1 MYKLWKRYLPASVKN
16 RSMVFWCNLISRFDT
31 GDDLLFLNHGYAAPD
46 GDPNTVDLDPGDE
59 KNRYSIQL
67 YHRLTASTDWHDKQ
81 VLEVS
86 SGRGGGADWVMRTFG
101 PRSVVGLD
109 IAKVSTEFCR
119 RHFAD
124 PGLSF
129 ETGDAQAM
137 PFADG
142 SFDIVFNVESSLN
155 YPDFDAY
162 LREVD
167 RVLRPGGRF
176 LIADYRREKRLKRF
190 ETALRAIGYQVVQI
204 EDISAQI
211 IRGLELSESRK
222 VAVIEKYA
230 PRLLRNTIQRF
241 ARISNEDDSEY
252 ELFSSGKKGYLIAI
266 LEKPS

>member
-1 MYKLWKRYLPASVKN
+1 MYKLWKRYLPASAKH
-16 RSMVFWCNLISRFDT
+16 RSMVFWYNLISRFDT

-46 GDPNTVDLDPGDE
+46 GDPDTADLDPADE

-67 YHRLTASTDWHDKQ
+67 YHQLTASTDWHGKQ
-81 VLEVS
+81 ALEVS
-86 SGRGGGADWVMRTFG
+86 SGRGGGTDWVMRTFR
-101 PRSVVGLD
+101 PRSLVGLD
-109 IAKVSTEFCR
+109 IAKVSTRFCR
-119 RHFAD
+119 RHYSV

-176 LIADYRREKRLKRF
+176 LIADYRRRKGLRRF
-190 ETALRAIGYQVVQI
+190 EAALRATGYDVVRL
-204 EDISAQI
+204 ENISAQI

-222 VAVIEKYA
+222 VAMIEKHA

-252 ELFSSGKKGYLIAI
+252 ELFRGGTKGYLIAI
-266 LEKPS
+266 LEKPA